1 MLFYPTGAKIPFCT
15 VEISFRTWILP
26 KEVFGLPN
34 IKSAKKRV
42 LVSETKA
49 AQNKAAKSALKT
61 EIKKAN
67 IAIESGE
74 NTVEAVRAAQKKI
87 DQAVA
92 KGLLHKNTAARKKA
106 ALAKKANG

>member
-1 MLFYPTGAKIPFCT
+1 M
-15 VEISFRTWILP
+15 
-26 KEVFGLPN
+26 PN

-42 LVSETKA
+42 KVIAVKTA
-49 AQNKAAKSALKT
+49 RNKANRSALKT

-67 IAIESGE
+67 AAIATGE
-74 NTVEAVRAAQKKI
+74 NTTEAVRAAQKKI

-92 KGLLHKNTAARKKA
+92 KGLLHKNTAARKKS